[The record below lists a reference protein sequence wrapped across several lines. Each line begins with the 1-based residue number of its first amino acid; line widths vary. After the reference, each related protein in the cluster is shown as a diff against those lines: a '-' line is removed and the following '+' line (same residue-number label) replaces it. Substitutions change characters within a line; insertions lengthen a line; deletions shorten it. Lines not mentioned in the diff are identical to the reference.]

1 MSQPAPSLVPDE
13 RAMRSGDGWAER
25 AANRPPERLTAVRAE
40 GAGGGGSGD
49 SPALLAL
56 LGEVRALRE
65 QLAAMSA
72 ERPGTSVRDRE
83 RLVLGRDAVLSLGRA
98 AELLPLADG
107 EARAW
112 LHAHGLV
119 ATVEIGGRTKELV
132 HWGAVLDQLKPS
144 GERDD
149 ARKQGKRRPKRSGL
163 PRVDLG

>member
-25 AANRPPERLTAVRAE
+25 GANRPPERLAAVRDG

-49 SPALLAL
+49 SPVLLAL

-119 ATVEIGGRTKELV
+119 ATVEIAGRTKDLV
-132 HWGAVLDQLKPS
+132 HWGAVLERLKPS
-144 GERDD
+144 GEP
-149 ARKQGKRRPKRSGL
+149 GPRRTRGADERRRSDL
-163 PRVDLG
+163 PRIDLG